1 MRPYLVDFGLLFAPG
16 RPFSLMAM
24 PAGSATGGDDG
35 VLVDDGRL
43 TETLVEVLTGAA
55 VVDMTEEELDTQV
68 AASSQSVV
76 ETCVQAASTP
86 SQSSSIPPEQ
96 TRSASSQS

>member
-1 MRPYLVDFGLLFAPG
+1 
-16 RPFSLMAM
+16 MAM
-24 PAGSATGGDDG
+24 PAGSVTGGDDG

-43 TETLVEVLTGAA
+43 TEALVEVLTGAA
-55 VVDMTEEELDTQV
+55 VVDMTEEELDAQV

-76 ETCVQAASTP
+76 ETCVQAASMP
-86 SQSSSIPPEQ
+86 SQSSSISPEQ

>member
-1 MRPYLVDFGLLFAPG
+1 VDFGLLFSPG

-35 VLVDDGRL
+35 VLVDDGEL
-43 TETLVEVLTGAA
+43 TETEALVEVLTGAA
-55 VVDMTEEELDTQV
+55 VVDMTDEELDTHV

-76 ETCVQAASTP
+76 ETCVQAASMP